1 MPKTSICRD
10 QLFLISQLKLTKF
23 DKLCTG
29 IFIFELAP
37 FKQLIFI
44 QMLCHLAQC
53 LKGCIFN
60 GCCKRYLLGFAYLH
74 EIWGIMQY
82 FVGMLHIFNDSL
94 YPCCHYGAAANVRCL
109 RQCRIGQFAIKNLN
123 NIVHKLKHFS
133 LYGDNSMYLYI
144 SQKQPT
150 ASVC

>member
-1 MPKTSICRD
+1 MKQNFNLKMHQTSIWRD

-53 LKGCIFN
+53 LKRCIFN
-60 GCCKRYLLGFAYLH
+60 GCCKCYLLAFASLL
-74 EIWGIMQY
+74 ITCKLGTRGGIVFHITCSAFTDVV
-82 FVGMLHIFNDSL
+82 FVVLMMNKSIMKFSLHIS
-94 YPCCHYGAAANVRCL
+94 G
-109 RQCRIGQFAIKNLN
+109 G
-123 NIVHKLKHFS
+123 
-133 LYGDNSMYLYI
+133 
-144 SQKQPT
+144 
-150 ASVC
+150 

>member
-1 MPKTSICRD
+1 MKQNFNLKMHQTSIWRD

-60 GCCKRYLLGFAYLH
+60 GCCKRYLLGFTYLH
-74 EIWGIMQY
+74 IEI
-82 FVGMLHIFNDSL
+82 F
-94 YPCCHYGAAANVRCL
+94 
-109 RQCRIGQFAIKNLN
+109 
-123 NIVHKLKHFS
+123 
-133 LYGDNSMYLYI
+133 DNSSFTLAFKSLRFLPEVNKLVSSAKRNGREFLQIETKSLM
-144 SQKQPT
+144 
-150 ASVC
+150 

>member
-1 MPKTSICRD
+1 MVLWWAFCNLTSSGSYRNYCSSLYLTDLLRHVRSWFGLIVEEICFLIKQNFNLKMHQTSIWRD

-60 GCCKRYLLGFAYLH
+60 GCCKCYLLGFTCIIIEL
-74 EIWGIMQY
+74 WNG
-82 FVGMLHIFNDSL
+82 
-94 YPCCHYGAAANVRCL
+94 P
-109 RQCRIGQFAIKNLN
+109 
-123 NIVHKLKHFS
+123 LKWIPHTS
-133 LYGDNSMYLYI
+133 
-144 SQKQPT
+144 KP
-150 ASVC
+150 